1 MNNELDTNGAA
12 LSNPAASADA
22 HQHARKEIEETQERA
37 RVAGRQLSRSWLL
50 RLAAVAA
57 GLIAAG
63 LAKRHSAAHRASAR

>member
-1 MNNELDTNGAA
+1 MNNELDTDGAV
-12 LSNPAASADA
+12 LSNPAAADA
-22 HQHARKEIEETQERA
+22 HQHAREEIEERA

-63 LAKRHSAAHRASAR
+63 LAKRRRAAHRASAR

>member
-1 MNNELDTNGAA
+1 MNNKPDTSTTA

-22 HQHARKEIEETQERA
+22 HQHAHEEIEERA

-63 LAKRHSAAHRASAR
+63 LARRRMAAHRASTC